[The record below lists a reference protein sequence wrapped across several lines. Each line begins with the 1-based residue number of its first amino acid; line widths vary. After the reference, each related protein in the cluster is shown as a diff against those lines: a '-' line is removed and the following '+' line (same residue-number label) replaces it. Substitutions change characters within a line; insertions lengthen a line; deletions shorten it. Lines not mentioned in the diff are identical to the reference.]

1 MWLACDKA
9 ARQHQVYCSLSG
21 RERGRER
28 EGERE
33 GGRKRGVER
42 EKERERGGEREEA
55 HKESRDMDIQ
65 PQFRQWNRMKAM
77 KGPKDGVKEG
87 GQ

>member
-1 MWLACDKA
+1 MGERGVERERGRERGREKE
-9 ARQHQVYCSLSG
+9 RGREREREREGG

-28 EGERE
+28 E
-33 GGRKRGVER
+33 
-42 EKERERGGEREEA
+42 EA
-55 HKESRDMDIQ
+55 NKESRDMDIQ